1 MTKVE
6 EALSWLVISNAQFA
20 DLKDH
25 EYELA
30 GMGIQHDDRIEA
42 FLRNWPSKLKTELIH
57 KMIGKNNGCP

>member
-6 EALSWLVISNAQFA
+6 EALSWLVISNAHFA

-30 GMGIQHDDRIEA
+30 GMGIQHNDRIEA
-42 FLRNWPSKLKTELIH
+42 FKRHWPSKLKNDLIELLVGT
-57 KMIGKNNGCP
+57 K